1 MCCHMQLKNHLKTIT
16 EHKLQVMKN
25 CFRVGMYRQG
35 LCHDLS
41 KYSPVELIPGGIY
54 YQGTRSPNAGEREAK
69 GYSSAWL
76 HHKGVNKHHWEY
88 WIDFSPTEKRMAG
101 CRMPVCYVLEMV
113 CDRIA
118 ASKTYQKEAY
128 TDASALRYYE
138 HSRQYYIIHPETD
151 ELLKKLLVMLAEEG
165 EEKTFAY
172 MRHLLGESRRAA
184 LREKLPDGWYDILRK
199 VWKLP

>member
-1 MCCHMQLKNHLKTIT
+1 MQLKNHLKTIT
-16 EHKLQVMKN
+16 EHKLKVMKN

-41 KYSPVELIPGGIY
+41 KYLPVELIPGGIY

-69 GYSSAWL
+69 GYSKAWL

-88 WIDFSPTEKRMAG
+88 WIDFSIEEKRMAG
-101 CRMPVCYVLEMV
+101 CKMPVCYVLEMV

-118 ASKTYQKEAY
+118 ASKTYLKEAY
-128 TDASALRYYE
+128 TDASPLEYYNR
-138 HSRQYYIIHPETD
+138 SRQYYIIHPETD

-172 MRHLLGESRRAA
+172 MRHLLGKTRRES
-184 LREKLPDGWYDILRK
+184 LQKKLPDGWYDTLRK